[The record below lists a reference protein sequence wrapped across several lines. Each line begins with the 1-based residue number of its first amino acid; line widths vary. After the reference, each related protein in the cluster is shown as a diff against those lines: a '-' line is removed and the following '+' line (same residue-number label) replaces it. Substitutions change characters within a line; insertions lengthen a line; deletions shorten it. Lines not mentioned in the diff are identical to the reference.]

1 MNYLADTVAIVH
13 HLRRPSRVGSECRR
27 ILREADE
34 GQHHVFISAISLM
47 EVLYL
52 AEAKRIALSLGDLL
66 AMVSSSQ
73 NYSIVPVDSQV
84 VEAAQT
90 IDDVPELHD
99 RILAATAAVYAV
111 SMLTPDA
118 VMAASQHV
126 DAIWD

>member
-1 MNYLADTVAIVH
+1 
-13 HLRRPSRVGSECRR
+13 
-27 ILREADE
+27 
-34 GQHHVFISAISLM
+34 M

-66 AMVSSSQ
+66 ARVSSSQ

-118 VMAASQHV
+118 VMAAPQHV